1 MQRAFLPSFLLLT
14 ALTAGLNEARATR
27 LALPATV
34 QDTIV
39 MRLPNRAT
47 LTLTVRDA
55 AQLRQLKNYH
65 LDSLTTRLATYITQ
79 AEAAAKAGAT
89 NQVTMRFYPDKDQ
102 PGQNLPEEIRITA
115 HKPGTDGTKGP
126 TKTQVF
132 LNKKFG
138 ITTYNKGD
146 GENSITIDTNG
157 SASATAKGDST
168 KRANRK
174 DRHTVDLHVEF
185 GYNTFVNSASN
196 AVSSGPPS
204 LRYWSLFGGSGM
216 TGIGLDYVQPL
227 AYSKRAK
234 LALTFGPEFVSNSFM
249 LRGND
254 QWVKNG
260 NLTTAER
267 APDSKQIDDSKL
279 VINSLNLPLMLRLK
293 LRNKADK
300 RTLSA
305 GIGAFGGYRVGGNIT
320 TEYKLAGSD
329 NKHEDKL
336 RGDLN
341 VNDWQYGLQGELG
354 FHFLRFYAKY
364 NLNEVFKENQGPQTH
379 ALSFGFRFIGF

>member
-14 ALTAGLNEARATR
+14 ALAAGLNEARATR

-79 AEAAAKAGAT
+79 AEAAAKAGTT

-115 HKPGTDGTKGP
+115 HKPGTNGTKGL

-132 LNKKFG
+132 LNKNFG
-138 ITTYNKGD
+138 ITTTTDENGKNSFTIGSD
-146 GENSITIDTNG
+146 GNLKLKSKEDSVKH
-157 SASATAKGDST
+157 AKREGRST
-168 KRANRK
+168 V
-174 DRHTVDLHVEF
+174 HLHF
-185 GYNTFVNSASN
+185 DIGLNTFVNSAANS
-196 AVSSGPPS
+196 VSAGAPS
-204 LRYWSLFGGSGM
+204 LSHWGW
-216 TGIGLDYVQPL
+216 GIGYSTFGFDFVQPI

-234 LALTFGPEFVSNSFM
+234 LAITFGPEFSTNRFK

-254 QWVKNG
+254 QWAQNTNATV
-260 NLTTAER
+260 AER
-267 APDSKQIDDSKL
+267 APDAKQVDESKL
-279 VINSLNLPLMLRLK
+279 TINTINLPVMLRLK
-293 LRNKADK
+293 MRNKDDR

-305 GIGAFGGYRVGGNIT
+305 GIGGFGGYRVGGNIT

-329 NKHEDKL
+329 NRHEDKL
-336 RGDLN
+336 AGGLN
-341 VNDWQYGLQGELG
+341 LNDWQYGLQGELG
-354 FHFLRFYAKY
+354 FHGLRLFAKY
-364 NLNEVFKENQGPQTH
+364 NLNEVFEAGKGPQTH
-379 ALSFGFRFIGF
+379 ALSFGLRVLGF

>member
-1 MQRAFLPSFLLLT
+1 MQRAFLPFFLLLSG
-14 ALTAGLNEARATR
+14 LTAGLNEARATR
-27 LALPATV
+27 LAVPATV

-79 AEAAAKAGAT
+79 AEAAAKAGTT

-126 TKTQVF
+126 TKTQVY

-138 ITTYNKGD
+138 ITTYNDGD
-146 GENSITIDTNG
+146 GKNSISIGTNG
-157 SASATAKGDST
+157 SSSVKTKADSAKRGD
-168 KRANRK
+168 RR
-174 DRHTVDLHVEF
+174 DRHTVDLRF
-185 GYNTFVNSASN
+185 DIGLNSFVNSSANS
-196 AVSSGPPS
+196 VSSGAPS
-204 LRYWSLFGGSGM
+204 LSRWGWGM
-216 TGIGLDYVQPL
+216 GYTSIGLDYVQPI

-234 LALTFGPEFVSNSFM
+234 LALTLGPEFTTNRFL

-254 QWVKNG
+254 QWVKTN
-260 NLTTAER
+260 TATFTER
-267 APDSKQIDDSKL
+267 APDAKQIDESRL
-279 VINSLNLPLMLRLK
+279 TINTLSLPVMLRLK
-293 LRNKADK
+293 LRNKDDR

-305 GIGAFGGYRVGGNIT
+305 GIGGFAGYRVGGNIT

-341 VNDWQYGLQGELG
+341 LNEWQYGLQGEIG
-354 FHFLRFYAKY
+354 FHALRLFARY
-364 NLNEVFKENQGPQTH
+364 NLNEVFEDAKGPQTH
-379 ALSFGFRFIGF
+379 ALSFGLRVLGF